1 MKSWR
6 VGYQIIQKKSLLWE
20 IGARLE
26 EISVHGKDLK
36 VCLVSFF
43 TNKAFFIPLSHV
55 KEILS
60 EMNPD
65 TRSIVYVTPELSDMM
80 RFDARNDDVIIYKNQ
95 GGSFSGLW
103 NYGIL
108 NLKISWRILTRSK
121 EVDAF
126 LFFHEWGLFLPMVCA
141 KLCNRRVL
149 WLLPSSLKSIE
160 HTHGFFNRF
169 LFLQQS
175 LSYTIADKL
184 VVYSPNLVAEWQ
196 LERYRHKILIAYEHF
211 ISTDTFTITTPFL
224 HRAHLIGY
232 IGRFH
237 EEKGILNFIKAL
249 PAVLNT
255 PDELRVLIGGDGPQ
269 KESIV
274 AILQENGLTARIDL
288 PGWIVQQDLPLR
300 LNTLR
305 LLVIPSFTEGLPNIM
320 LEAMACGT
328 PVAATPVGAIPDII
342 KDGETGFIM
351 ENNSPECIAKTISR
365 ALNDP
370 NVETIALNA
379 RLLVQ
384 REFAFD
390 ISVKQWKRI
399 LETI

>member
-1 MKSWR
+1 
-6 VGYQIIQKKSLLWE
+6 
-20 IGARLE
+20 
-26 EISVHGKDLK
+26 
-36 VCLVSFF
+36 
-43 TNKAFFIPLSHV
+43 
-55 KEILS
+55 
-60 EMNPD
+60 MNPEA
-65 TRSIVYVTPELSDMM
+65 RSIVYVSPELSDMM

-211 ISTDTFTITTPFL
+211 IGTDTFAITTPFL
-224 HRAHLIGY
+224 HRPRLIGY

-288 PGWIVQQDLPLR
+288 TGWIFQQDLPLR

-305 LLVIPSFTEGLPNIM
+305 LLVIPSYTEGLPNIM

>member
-1 MKSWR
+1 
-6 VGYQIIQKKSLLWE
+6 
-20 IGARLE
+20 
-26 EISVHGKDLK
+26 
-36 VCLVSFF
+36 
-43 TNKAFFIPLSHV
+43 
-55 KEILS
+55 
-60 EMNPD
+60 
-65 TRSIVYVTPELSDMM
+65 
-80 RFDARNDDVIIYKNQ
+80 
-95 GGSFSGLW
+95 
-103 NYGIL
+103 
-108 NLKISWRILTRSK
+108 
-121 EVDAF
+121 
-126 LFFHEWGLFLPMVCA
+126 
-141 KLCNRRVL
+141 
-149 WLLPSSLKSIE
+149 LKSIE

-184 VVYSPNLVAEWQ
+184 VVYSPNLFAEWQ

-211 ISTDTFTITTPFL
+211 IGTDTFTITTPFL
-224 HRAHLIGY
+224 HRPHLIGY

-249 PAVLNT
+249 PSVLNNPT
-255 PDELRVLIGGDGPQ
+255 ALRVLIGGDGPQ

-274 AILQENGLTARIDL
+274 ASLQKDGLTARIDFS
-288 PGWIVQQDLPLR
+288 GWIVQQDLPLR

-305 LLVIPSFTEGLPNIM
+305 LLVIPSYTEGLPNIM

-351 ENNSPECIAKTISR
+351 ENNSPECIVKSISR

-370 NVETIALNA
+370 NLETIALNA
-379 RLLVQ
+379 RLMVQ
-384 REFAFD
+384 REFTFD
-390 ISVKQWKRI
+390 ISVQQWKRI